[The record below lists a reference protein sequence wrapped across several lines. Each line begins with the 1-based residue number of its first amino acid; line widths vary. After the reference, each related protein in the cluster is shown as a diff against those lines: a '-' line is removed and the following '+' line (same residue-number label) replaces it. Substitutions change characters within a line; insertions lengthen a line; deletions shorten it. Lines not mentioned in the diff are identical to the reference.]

1 MEKLT
6 ITDFARSFG
15 VNEEEFSESL
25 KSKILSFDFSF
36 ERPDLNA
43 TKGLILEVL
52 QKIRSD
58 TQIIGAYER
67 TQKWHD
73 GWKENLDDFRSSE
86 FDEKALVPK
95 FVRPGNPI
103 RWFQQYII
111 PQSDEFELQFIKVYL
126 HWLAETYFSEAAK
139 IHEFGSGTG
148 YNLLSIAKIFPDK
161 EYLGSDFVGS
171 SVDLINEIANSAK
184 NIKLKGLN
192 FNMLKPNFDYSVSS
206 NDAVF
211 TFGSLEQLAS
221 DVEPMIKFLVSK
233 KPKIVIHTEPIEEF
247 YDLEN
252 LEDYLAYQFQSKRGY
267 SSGLIG
273 HLENL
278 ERQNIIQIV
287 KKNRLFF
294 GSFFMEGYNHI
305 AWRPL

>member
-6 ITDFARSFG
+6 ISDFARSFG
-15 VNEEEFSESL
+15 VSEELFSESL
-25 KSKILSFDFSF
+25 KCKILSFDFSF

-43 TKGLILEVL
+43 TKKLILEVL

-58 TQIIGAYER
+58 EQIIGAHER
-67 TQKWHD
+67 TQKWYE

-111 PQSDEFELQFIKVYL
+111 PKNDEFELQFIKVYL
-126 HWLAETYFSEAAK
+126 HWLAETYLSEVSRV
-139 IHEFGSGTG
+139 HEFGSGTG
-148 YNLLSIAKIFPDK
+148 YNLLAIAKIFPEK

-171 SVDLINEIANSAK
+171 SVDLMNEIAGATK
-184 NIKLKGLN
+184 NIKLSASN
-192 FNMLKPNFDYSVSS
+192 FNMLKPNYNYSISA
-206 NDAVF
+206 NDGVF

-221 DVEPMIKFLVSK
+221 NVEPMIKFLISK
-233 KPKIVIHTEPIEEF
+233 RPKIVVHTEPVEEF
-247 YDLEN
+247 YDLGN

-273 HLENL
+273 LLEDL
-278 ERQNIIQIV
+278 ERQGVIQII
-287 KKNRLFF
+287 KKKRLFF

-305 AWRPL
+305 AWRPA